1 MRDSPRDLLQLIPI
15 PILKCFAAASLIY
28 LNGRLLFRWT
38 EAEALGADMIVWPSA
53 MQTPDPSSYGYAR
66 LLQLDVVATG
76 FPGDI
81 VERSGARQPGISTPA
96 GFPLLRTA
104 TVDIDRT
111 FVHW

>member
-1 MRDSPRDLLQLIPI
+1 
-15 PILKCFAAASLIY
+15 
-28 LNGRLLFRWT
+28 
-38 EAEALGADMIVWPSA
+38 

-81 VERSGARQPGISTPA
+81 VERSGAKQPGISDNVP
-96 GFPLLRTA
+96 GFPLMRTA